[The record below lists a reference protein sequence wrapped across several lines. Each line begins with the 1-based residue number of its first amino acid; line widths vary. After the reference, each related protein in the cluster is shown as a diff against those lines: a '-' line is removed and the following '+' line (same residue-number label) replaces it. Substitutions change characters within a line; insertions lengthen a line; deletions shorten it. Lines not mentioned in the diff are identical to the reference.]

1 MKAVE
6 MMLQSDLSLRKS
18 LSYAGWSKCAYYY
31 EPSEREIDPDPAVL
45 QKLEEIAP
53 ERPSFGT
60 RRMATM
66 LSRDLGRPVN
76 RKQVQ
81 RIFRILGWIE
91 PSMKKQDVIRAL
103 ANPILPT
110 RPFELWEGD
119 MTFIWCGVDNWC
131 YLFNVLDIF
140 DRIWVGYAFD
150 TQAKSE
156 NAIMSINNSLA
167 AHRKDI
173 DLSKL
178 TLRVDNGSQYTSK
191 KFIDSMKALGLRVEH
206 IFANTP
212 EQNGHMES
220 FHGKLKRE
228 YIWTNEFHNYQEA
241 EIAISEAFIDYNER
255 RPHSSL
261 RYKTPL
267 EFLNEWRRVAN
278 SL

>member
-1 MKAVE
+1 MNAVE
-6 MMLQSDLSLRKS
+6 IMLEDGLSLRKALGYS
-18 LSYAGWSKCAYYY
+18 GSSRCMYYY
-31 EPSEREIDPDPAVL
+31 EPRRRTVDPDPVIL
-45 QKLEEIAP
+45 QKLEELVP
-53 ERPSFGT
+53 KRPSFGT
-60 RRMATM
+60 RRTAAV

-81 RIFRILGWIE
+81 RIFRFLGWIE
-91 PSMKKQDVIRAL
+91 PSMKKSEIIRAL

-110 RPFELWEGD
+110 RPYELFEGD
-119 MTFIWCGVDNWC
+119 MTYIWCGVDHWC
-131 YLFNVLDIF
+131 YLFNVLDVF

-156 NAIMSINNSLA
+156 SAIMSINNSLA
-167 AHRKDI
+167 AHGEI
-173 DLSKL
+173 DVSKL

-191 KFIDSMKALGLRVEH
+191 KFIDSMKALGVRVEH

-228 YIWTNEFHNYQEA
+228 YIWVNEFRNYQEA
-241 EIAISEAFIDYNER
+241 EIAISEAFVDYNER

-261 RYKTPL
+261 GYKTPF
-267 EFLNEWRRVAN
+267 EFLNEWRATHYG
-278 SL
+278 